1 MSIIIIK
8 RTIFLILGIRL
19 MYKFIIL
26 VIKRRQNNFCNFWN
40 VGLVLMTLINWLL
53 KLKMHANTC
62 FWIFCYMKIWFE
74 NFL

>member
-26 VIKRRQNNFCNFWN
+26 VIKRDK
-40 VGLVLMTLINWLL
+40 I
-53 KLKMHANTC
+53 
-62 FWIFCYMKIWFE
+62 IFVIFE
-74 NFL
+74 MLA